1 MSQVSVIGLFLIA
14 VLWAAY
20 VAQPVV
26 VPVVLAW
33 TIATIVL
40 PVVTWMQGYRI
51 PRGVGGAAGNG
62 SAGRHHRRASAAAVD
77 ADHLLA
83 RPGLP
88 SSARLMREK
97 FQMMSQPLAML
108 DEVRKA
114 LNAITV
120 GGEGGIKVETQSGTL
135 VTSIIGVLTPAVSQF
150 ILFIGAL
157 IFYLVYQKRIRTTA
171 VFFVRD
177 RDARLTTLRTLSDID
192 SNMTIYFGTFTVVNV
207 CLGVVTVLLTWAV
220 GLPNPLLWGVLAA
233 VLNYVPYIGPA
244 IVTGTLAV
252 VGLLTFPTLDR
263 GGRRPA
269 RLHRNC
275 HRGGPLPDADGHRP
289 PADAQSVRRISGHR
303 LLHVAVGADRR
314 LPGGAAADGLDR
326 GAGQRLRGGKAL
338 PARVNQSRIVGRV
351 VSWKQLC
358 LHNLP
363 SRGVDHGTD
372 PAQRPHRLAD
382 ADIKDKATDQFER
395 MADKATDQFNRFAD
409 QAEGVASRVAE
420 QGREAGEKVQE
431 VAGNLKGAVDKS
443 VKDQPMATLAM
454 AAAVGFVLGALWKS

>member
-1 MSQVSVIGLFLIA
+1 MTQADKTTTDATSASKPRDDAARGQRARAEHEAREAESAKAIAKNGPAALPFDTWLRMSQVSVIGLFLIA
-14 VLWAAY
+14 MLWAAY

-40 PVVTWMQGYRI
+40 PVVTWMQGHRI
-51 PRGVGGAAGNG
+51 PRGVAVLLVTAALVGIIAVLLLLL
-62 SAGRHHRRASAAAVD
+62 STPITYWLGRATEF
-77 ADHLLA
+77 
-83 RPGLP
+83 GT
-88 SSARLMREK
+88 LMREK

-157 IFYLVYQKRIRTTA
+157 IFYLVYQQRIRNTA

-192 SNMTIYFGTFTVVNV
+192 NNMTIYFGTFTVVNV

-252 VGLLTFPTLDR
+252 VGLLTFPTLTEAAVAPLVYVAIVTVE
-263 GGRRPA
+263 GHFVTPMVIGRQLTLNPFA
-269 RLHRNC
+269 VFLAIAFC
-275 HRGGPLPDADGHRP
+275 TWLWGPIGAFLAVP
-289 PADAQSVRRISGHR
+289 
-303 LLHVAVGADRR
+303 LLMALTVAVGNAFGEEKPY
-314 LPGGAAADGLDR
+314 LP
-326 GAGQRLRGGKAL
+326 
-338 PARVNQSRIVGRV
+338 
-351 VSWKQLC
+351 
-358 LHNLP
+358 
-363 SRGVDHGTD
+363 
-372 PAQRPHRLAD
+372 
-382 ADIKDKATDQFER
+382 E
-395 MADKATDQFNRFAD
+395 
-409 QAEGVASRVAE
+409 
-420 QGREAGEKVQE
+420 
-431 VAGNLKGAVDKS
+431 
-443 VKDQPMATLAM
+443 
-454 AAAVGFVLGALWKS
+454 

>member
-1 MSQVSVIGLFLIA
+1 MTQADKTTTDATSASKPRDDAARGQRARAEHEAREAESAKAIAKNGPAALPFDTWLRMSQVSLIGLFLIA
-14 VLWAAY
+14 MLWAAY

-40 PVVTWMQGYRI
+40 PVVTWMQGHRI
-51 PRGVGGAAGNG
+51 PRGVAVLLVTAALVGIIAVLLLLL
-62 SAGRHHRRASAAAVD
+62 STPITYWLGRATEF
-77 ADHLLA
+77 
-83 RPGLP
+83 GT
-88 SSARLMREK
+88 LMREK

-157 IFYLVYQKRIRTTA
+157 IFYLVYQQRIRNTA

-192 SNMTIYFGTFTVVNV
+192 NNMTIYFGTFTVVNV

-252 VGLLTFPTLDR
+252 VGLLTFPTIAEAAVAPLAYVAIVTVE
-263 GGRRPA
+263 GHFVTPMVIGRQLTLNPFA
-269 RLHRNC
+269 VFLAIAFC
-275 HRGGPLPDADGHRP
+275 TWLWGPIGAFLAVP
-289 PADAQSVRRISGHR
+289 
-303 LLHVAVGADRR
+303 LLMALTVAVGNAFGEEKPY
-314 LPGGAAADGLDR
+314 LP
-326 GAGQRLRGGKAL
+326 
-338 PARVNQSRIVGRV
+338 
-351 VSWKQLC
+351 
-358 LHNLP
+358 
-363 SRGVDHGTD
+363 
-372 PAQRPHRLAD
+372 
-382 ADIKDKATDQFER
+382 E
-395 MADKATDQFNRFAD
+395 
-409 QAEGVASRVAE
+409 
-420 QGREAGEKVQE
+420 
-431 VAGNLKGAVDKS
+431 
-443 VKDQPMATLAM
+443 
-454 AAAVGFVLGALWKS
+454 

>member
-1 MSQVSVIGLFLIA
+1 MTEANKTTTDTTSAKSREDAARAQRARAEREAREAEAAKANAKNGAAALPLDIWLRMSQVSVIGLFVIA

-40 PVVTWMQGYRI
+40 PVVTWMQGYRV
-51 PRGVGGAAGNG
+51 PRGVAVLLVAATLIGIIAVLLLLLSTPITYWLG
-62 SAGRHHRRASAAAVD
+62 RASEF
-77 ADHLLA
+77 
-83 RPGLP
+83 G
-88 SSARLMREK
+88 SLMREK

-120 GGEGGIKVETQSGTL
+120 GNEGGIKVETQSGTL

-177 RDARLTTLRTLSDID
+177 RESRLTTLRTLSDID
-192 SNMTIYFGTFTVVNV
+192 SNMTVYFGTFTIVNL
-207 CLGVVTVLLTWAV
+207 CLGVITVLLTWAV

-252 VGLLTFPTLDR
+252 VGLLTFPTL
-263 GGRRPA
+263 GEAVVAPIVYVAIVTVEGHFVTPMVIGRQLTLNPFA
-269 RLHRNC
+269 VFLAIAFC
-275 HRGGPLPDADGHRP
+275 TWLWGPIGAFLAVPLLMALTVALANAFGEEKPYLP
-289 PADAQSVRRISGHR
+289 
-303 LLHVAVGADRR
+303 
-314 LPGGAAADGLDR
+314 
-326 GAGQRLRGGKAL
+326 
-338 PARVNQSRIVGRV
+338 
-351 VSWKQLC
+351 
-358 LHNLP
+358 
-363 SRGVDHGTD
+363 
-372 PAQRPHRLAD
+372 
-382 ADIKDKATDQFER
+382 E
-395 MADKATDQFNRFAD
+395 
-409 QAEGVASRVAE
+409 
-420 QGREAGEKVQE
+420 
-431 VAGNLKGAVDKS
+431 
-443 VKDQPMATLAM
+443 
-454 AAAVGFVLGALWKS
+454 